1 MYESFSERRCRHH
14 AGILTPEPAISVGC
28 DDIIGPVPNRSG
40 NDLEDTEQLPRAGKV
55 ARQANRRIG
64 FHIRFPVRDEDECLR
79 IIRVK
84 AKVSHELR
92 AGRGLEWRESEYLI
106 GLMGQDELHRIC
118 AEIAYAIEDDDVVQ
132 GGHHHTGVTRQRVL
146 VPPRQAP

>member
-1 MYESFSERRCRHH
+1 MYESFSDRGRRHH
-14 AGILTPEPAISVGC
+14 AGILAPEPAISVGC

-40 NDLEDTEQLPRAGKV
+40 DDLEYTEQRPRAGKV
-55 ARQANRRIG
+55 ARQVNRRIG

-92 AGRGLEWRESEYLI
+92 AGRGLEWRESEYRV
-106 GLMGQDELHRIC
+106 GLTRQDEFHRIC
-118 AEIAYAIEDDDVVQ
+118 AEIAYAIEDDDMVQ
-132 GGHHHTGVTRQRVL
+132 GVNHFADIGRHR
-146 VPPRQAP
+146 A